1 VRFKQNFQLYFLDPR
16 FTSGHLALGRIA
28 TSDWSNCRVLDRLF
42 MYERRIENS
51 LYTTITKLKKYQ
63 MIRQIQQA
71 YIRKPELTDKMLPS
85 KEKISW

>member
-1 VRFKQNFQLYFLDPR
+1 
-16 FTSGHLALGRIA
+16 
-28 TSDWSNCRVLDRLF
+28 